1 MRAKRRLIGTAA
13 LAAAGLLVAACSSSS
28 SSAPASSGAT
38 GTASASAAAASSG
51 SSQVTIGV
59 DLTYNNPAFWAAY
72 INYEQQYA
80 SQMHIKLLGPLLA
93 AANASLQNQ
102 QIENLVN
109 EGAQAIIVNPETAT
123 SLGPAISY
131 AAAHH
136 VQLVSVDTIVGAGH
150 VYMVVRAS
158 NTLYGQDACAYI
170 ANSVKSG
177 YVLDLEGDLT
187 SSNGADRTNAFDSCM
202 AANDPGVKLLKDP
215 TVWTDATA
223 VTDAQDAVNAY
234 GSQLKAI
241 YSQWSSP
248 DTGILPLLKS
258 KGLTNTIVVSDDGVP
273 FEMCDIGNGSGTAS
287 PSRTTPPR
295 ASSSRP
301 PSPAAA
307 RPPCRTSR
315 TTGTPTSPT
324 RSSRRSSP
332 RPPPSC
338 RSRARSTACPPRS
351 RRPRSRTRTCGAT
364 CTARPTAASAPH
376 RPRPNVSRWP
386 ASSRAPATRT
396 DISNDFQRPGARR
409 GDRHREAFRHHPRP
423 ARRQPV
429 DQGRTVPRAGRPQR
443 RGQVDARLDPV
454 RPRRAGR
461 RDRGV
466 RR

>member
-28 SSAPASSGAT
+28 SSSPAPPPAAAHPARPARAPPPPRPSSG
-38 GTASASAAAASSG
+38 
-51 SSQVTIGV
+51 QVTIGV
-59 DLTYNNPAFWAAY
+59 DLTYNNTAFWAAY

-80 SQMHIKLLGPLLA
+80 AQMHIKLLGPLLA

-131 AAAHH
+131 ATAHH
-136 VQLVSVDTIVGAGH
+136 VQLVSVDTIVGVGH

-170 ANSVKSG
+170 ANNVKSG

-202 AANDPGVKLLKDP
+202 AANDPGVKILKDP

-258 KGLTNTIVVSDDGVP
+258 KGLSKTIVISDDGVP
-273 FEMCDIGNGSGTAS
+273 FEMCDIGNGSVTAS
-287 PSRTTPPR
+287 QSQ
-295 ASSSRP
+295 
-301 PSPAAA
+301 PANLYAQYALTYAEDAA
-307 RPPCRTSR
+307 KGVTLSAGQPGGGAPTLQNVSYDGD
-315 TTGTPTSPT
+315 TTSPT

-351 RRPRSRTRTCGAT
+351 RRRRSRTRTCGAT

-376 RPRPNVSRWP
+376 RPRPNASRWP
-386 ASSRAPATRT
+386 ASLRAPA
-396 DISNDFQRPGARR
+396 SQNGYKQ
-409 GDRHREAFRHHPRP
+409 
-423 ARRQPV
+423 
-429 DQGRTVPRAGRPQR
+429 
-443 RGQVDARLDPV
+443 
-454 RPRRAGR
+454 
-461 RDRGV
+461 
-466 RR
+466 